1 LKSNIISLGQA
12 TESGCDIRMRGDHLT
27 MHDYEGKLLVKED
40 RSRDRL
46 YKVHMRMM
54 NTAASLNLSK
64 ISESSR

>member
-1 LKSNIISLGQA
+1 
-12 TESGCDIRMRGDHLT
+12 MRGDHLT